1 MTRTHK
7 QKFNARHG
15 FGLNASHTKPEI
27 AKVADVTLKT
37 VNEVYKRGV
46 GAHKTNPESVRVKGT
61 FKKDPK
67 VSIKKKLSAEQWGM
81 ARVYA
86 FANKLTGPERLNHD
100 TDLVKKKY

>member
-1 MTRTHK
+1 MARTHK

-15 FGLNASHTKPEI
+15 FALNAAHTKPEI
-27 AKVADVTLKT
+27 AKVADVSIKT

-61 FKKDPK
+61 YKKDSK
-67 VSIKKKLSAEQWGM
+67 VTISRKLSAEQWGM

-100 TDLVKKKY
+100 TDLIKKKT

>member
-15 FGLNASHTKPEI
+15 FALNASHTKPEI
-27 AKVADVTLKT
+27 AKVADVSLKT
-37 VNEVYKRGV
+37 VHAVYKRGV
-46 GAHKTNPESVRVKGT
+46 GAHKSNPESVRVKGT
-61 FKKDPK
+61 YKKDPK

-86 FANKLTGPERLNHD
+86 FANKLTGPEKLNHD
-100 TDLVKKKY
+100 TDLVKKK

>member
-1 MTRTHK
+1 MARTHK

-15 FGLNASHTKPEI
+15 FALNASHTKPSI
-27 AKVADVTLKT
+27 ATLADVTLKT

-61 FKKDPK
+61 YKKDPK
-67 VSIKKKLSAEQWGM
+67 APIKNKLSAEQWGM

-86 FANKLTGPERLNHD
+86 FANKLTGPEKLNHD
-100 TDLVKKKY
+100 QDLVKKR